1 MTDYLKKSLMYTMM
15 AVFLAGSIHGPAS
28 ADVVD
33 NQQLAMQ
40 HDLQMQRDDVRNLM
54 ASDDVRA
61 ALLGYGVSLGDVD
74 DRINNLTAGE
84 LMQIQ
89 NQLDKLPA
97 GQSALGV
104 VLTLLL
110 IFLILDIAGVT
121 NIFPGI

>member
-1 MTDYLKKSLMYTMM
+1 MM

-54 ASDDVRA
+54 ARDDVRA